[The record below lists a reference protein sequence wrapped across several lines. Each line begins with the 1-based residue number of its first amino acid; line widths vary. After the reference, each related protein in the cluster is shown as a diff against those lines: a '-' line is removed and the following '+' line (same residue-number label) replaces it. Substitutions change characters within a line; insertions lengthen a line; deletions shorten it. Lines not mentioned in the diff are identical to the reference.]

1 MRELLNWTK
10 ERKMVQARQEID
22 SRGFADGYDQASYDA
37 EKNLKL
43 SPEVTFPSDLRTDED
58 KKRYQTSFMNGYKAR
73 VRQTTNPGWSFWS
86 AFLFL
91 FGCNLIKYKQFYYI
105 KIY

>member
-1 MRELLNWTK
+1 MGLFFWKFLISK
-10 ERKMVQARQEID
+10 QI
-22 SRGFADGYDQASYDA
+22 
-37 EKNLKL
+37 L

-73 VRQTTNPGWSFWS
+73 VRQIMNQKNSGWSFWS

>member
-1 MRELLNWTK
+1 
-10 ERKMVQARQEID
+10 MVQARQEID

-58 KKRYQTSFMNGYKAR
+58 KKSMNGYKAR
-73 VRQTTNPGWSFWS
+73 VRQIMNQ
-86 AFLFL
+86 
-91 FGCNLIKYKQFYYI
+91 K
-105 KIY
+105 

>member
-1 MRELLNWTK
+1 
-10 ERKMVQARQEID
+10 MVQARQEID
-22 SRGFADGYDQASYDA
+22 SRGFVDGYNQAYYDA

-58 KKRYQTSFMNGYKAR
+58 KKRYKICFMNGYKAR
-73 VRQTTNPGWSFWS
+73 VRQMNQKNSGWSFWS